1 MYFHEKGLDGC
12 RPWAPLS
19 LPNLWP
25 LHFYF
30 LPHGLVMSDNF
41 QLDIKISCQI
51 LNHKSLICQ
60 SLICQSLICQLSQ
73 SPQLKLPLLCHRLFL
88 LNQTNPTFSI
98 YRLILTTLV
107 SFGFTQFVL
116 PWSLIPTL
124 IWKMYVMHLV
134 RKRLKNHHPDASG
147 LHLAPWL
154 WQRWKKSTTYS
165 LLSKIQQSFVWWIG
179 ITPAQEKCPFHDSIL

>member
-1 MYFHEKGLDGC
+1 MQTLS
-12 RPWAPLS
+12 PLS

-30 LPHGLVMSDNF
+30 LPHGLVVSDNF

-51 LNHKSLICQ
+51 LDHK
-60 SLICQSLICQLSQ
+60 SLICQLSQ
-73 SPQLKLPLLCHRLFL
+73 NPQLKLPLLCHRLFL

-98 YRLILTTLV
+98 YRLILMTLV

-116 PWSLIPTL
+116 PWSPIPTL

-134 RKRLKNHHPDASG
+134 WKHLKNHHPDTGG
-147 LHLAPWL
+147 LDLAPWL
-154 WQRWKKSTTYS
+154 
-165 LLSKIQQSFVWWIG
+165 
-179 ITPAQEKCPFHDSIL
+179 